1 MATLLNLAGDA
12 LWLIVIATTFGCAA
26 LLMMAAMMR
35 AQVFMAEYKT
45 AFTETASSSLADM
58 FSFADPVKLFYINI
72 AAVVLVPAFV
82 WIFFGDWTLALAVMI
97 VILFL
102 PNILYKSGR
111 KRRFSRFEKQ
121 LPDGLAMISGSMRAG
136 ASLSIAL
143 ESLVKETQPPM
154 AQEFQLFLREQRIGV
169 DFEESLSHMEK
180 RMPLPDLGM
189 VIAALRISREVGGN
203 LAEVLESLADTLRRK
218 HTMEGKIDS
227 LTAQG
232 KLQGVVMTGLPI
244 LLGVLLNFLE
254 PEAMAKLWTTP
265 VGWGVLSI
273 IIVMLG
279 LGYFMITK
287 ITSIDV

>member
-1 MATLLNLAGDA
+1 
-12 LWLIVIATTFGCAA
+12 
-26 LLMMAAMMR
+26 MMAFMTR
-35 AQVFMAEYKT
+35 AQRFMLDYKT

-72 AAVVLVPAFV
+72 AAVVIIPLLVLLL
-82 WIFFGDWTLALAVMI
+82 FGDWKLAIAVMVLLLLI
-97 VILFL
+97 
-102 PNILYKSGR
+102 PNILYKTGR
-111 KRRFSRFEKQ
+111 KRRFKKFERQ

-136 ASLSIAL
+136 ASLNIAL
-143 ESLVKETQPPM
+143 ESLVKEQQPPL

-169 DFEESLSHMEK
+169 DFEDSLAHMEK
-180 RMPLPDLGM
+180 RVPLPDLGM
-189 VIAALRISREVGGN
+189 VISALRISREVGGN
-203 LAEVLESLADTLRRK
+203 LAEVLEALADTLRRK

-232 KLQGVVMTGLPI
+232 KLQGIVMTGLPI

-265 VGWGVLSI
+265 IGWGVLG
-273 IIVMLG
+273 IIVVMEG
-279 LGYFMITK
+279 LGYFMISK

>member
-1 MATLLNLAGDA
+1 MATILNLAGDL
-12 LWLIVIATTFGCAA
+12 LWLITLITAFGCAT

-35 AQVFMAEYKT
+35 AQTYMTDYRE

-72 AAVVLVPAFV
+72 AAVIAIPLLVL
-82 WIFFGDWTLALAVMI
+82 IMFGDWKLAFVVFIL
-97 VILFL
+97 ILFI
-102 PNILYKSGR
+102 PNIIYKTAR
-111 KRRFSRFEKQ
+111 NRRFAKFEKQ

-136 ASLSIAL
+136 ASLNIAL
-143 ESLVKETQPPM
+143 ESLVKEQQPPL

-169 DFEESLSHMEK
+169 DFEDSLMHMEK
-180 RMPLPDLGM
+180 RVPLADLGM
-189 VIAALRISREVGGN
+189 VISALRISREVGGN
-203 LAEVLESLADTLRRK
+203 LAEVLEALADTLRRK

-232 KLQGVVMTGLPI
+232 KLQGIVMTGLPI

-265 VGWGVLSI
+265 VGWVVLGVI
-273 IIVMLG
+273 IFMLG
-279 LGYFMITK
+279 LGYFMISK